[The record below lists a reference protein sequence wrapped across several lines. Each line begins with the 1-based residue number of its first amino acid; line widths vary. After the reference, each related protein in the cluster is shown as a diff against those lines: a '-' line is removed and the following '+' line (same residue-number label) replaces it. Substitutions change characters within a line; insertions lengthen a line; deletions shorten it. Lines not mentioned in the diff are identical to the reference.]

1 MLRMGNSLSTFMEK
15 RPLPKC
21 WIPVT
26 SCVAKKCQLL
36 DSPGCQIG
44 LTVSFIMTIFLTHYL
59 INRYLFC
66 RVKANFTEVK
76 SSNIF
81 WEEWKILNL

>member
-1 MLRMGNSLSTFMEK
+1 MGNFLSTFMEK

-36 DSPGCQIG
+36 LDSPGCHIG
-44 LTVSFIMTIFLTHYL
+44 LTVSSIMTIFLTDYL
-59 INRYLFC
+59 INRCLFC
-66 RVKANFTEVK
+66 NVKVNFTDAK

-81 WEEWKILNL
+81 WEE

>member
-1 MLRMGNSLSTFMEK
+1 MGHFLSTFMEK

-44 LTVSFIMTIFLTHYL
+44 LTVSS
-59 INRYLFC
+59 INYN
-66 RVKANFTEVK
+66 NFFSAVIIVYI
-76 SSNIF
+76 NIN
-81 WEEWKILNL
+81 KIKLSYKQLSLL